1 MRIVICV
8 VGRNEMHDQPQVG
21 LHIHAA
27 TSALHS
33 STARE
38 EADAADQKTVRQ
50 NPRALA
56 LPAPASKPKPKLNLS
71 RPVGEEEDYSD
82 MEQAFGE
89 NEGSL
94 EKKMRIL
101 KVSPFYLLLNNFII
115 LLPRPQ
121 NVEELTKGDVVKSHR
136 TKRSYAP

>member
-1 MRIVICV
+1 MGIVIRV

-21 LHIHAA
+21 LHIHA
-27 TSALHS
+27 TSSALHS
-33 STARE
+33 STAWE

-50 NPRALA
+50 NRALA
-56 LPAPASKPKPKLNLS
+56 LPAPSSNPKPKLNLS
-71 RPVGEEEDYSD
+71 RPVGEVEDYSD

-89 NEGSL
+89 DEGSL
-94 EKKMRIL
+94 EKKLRIL

-121 NVEELTKGDVVKSHR
+121 NVEELTKGDVVKGHR

>member
-1 MRIVICV
+1 MEGIVIRV
-8 VGRNEMHDQPQVG
+8 VGRNQMHDQSQVR
-21 LHIHAA
+21 LHIHA
-27 TSALHS
+27 TSSTLHPP
-33 STARE
+33 TARE

-50 NPRALA
+50 NRALA
-56 LPAPASKPKPKLNLS
+56 LPASSSKPKPKLKLS
-71 RPVGEEEDYSD
+71 SPAGEVEDYSD

-94 EKKMRIL
+94 EKKLRIL

-121 NVEELTKGDVVKSHR
+121 NVRRADEGG
-136 TKRSYAP
+136 RS